1 MHFSVT
7 VVNLRYFSTV
17 MIYVTGKHLVYFVKI
32 MGIVIIEIQYGM
44 ENLKFEHF
52 MSDIFKTKKIL
63 I

>member
-1 MHFSVT
+1 
-7 VVNLRYFSTV
+7 

-52 MSDIFKTKKIL
+52 MSDIFKTKRIL